1 MIITPEGISA
11 VIADI
16 YQAVDDP
23 EGFTPVVRHI
33 RTLLNGSSAML
44 FTPTCG
50 PESGGFGVVDHFDAE
65 LFDHYRAEYREA
77 DPWAREAAR
86 RNYLRTGV
94 TATDEMLISQQDM
107 QKEPFFNDVQRP
119 MDVARVCCSVVTSG
133 EGASLPF
140 TYLSI
145 FRGIGSR
152 PFGEAER
159 RAAQMLI
166 PHVLQAL
173 RLTVRLKVADTG
185 LASAYAALHA
195 LDHGVLLVDPART
208 IVFMNHAAERICARE
223 HGLVV
228 SWSSPGSCALHACSG
243 REDLALQQSIDAA
256 LRVPRSRSTAAPPPA
271 RTTPISIH
279 GPGGGG
285 TVLVTALPLPPT
297 APTLG
302 AVSARAIIIVE
313 AATAKPQPAQ
323 HLFATLF
330 RFTPAE
336 FRVAQA
342 LLADEQPKAIA
353 QKLKVS
359 ENTIRTHIRSLYGKT
374 NTRRMPALI
383 SLLSRLADTSA
394 SAASLS

>member
-1 MIITPEGISA
+1 MIITPERISA
-11 VIADI
+11 VIAEI
-16 YQAVDDP
+16 YKAVEDP

-65 LFDHYRAEYREA
+65 LFNHYCADYREL

-94 TATDEMLISQQDM
+94 TATDEMLISQRDM

-133 EGASLPF
+133 EGTSLPF

-145 FRGIGSR
+145 FRGVGSR

-173 RLTVRLKVADTG
+173 RLAVRLNVANTG

-195 LDHGVLLVDPART
+195 LDVGVLLVGPTKT
-208 IVFMNHAAERICARE
+208 ILFMNLVAERLCVRE
-223 HGLVV
+223 RGLVI
-228 SWSSPGSCALHACSG
+228 SWSSTGSCALHACSG
-243 REDLALQQSIDAA
+243 REDLAVQQSIDAVC
-256 LRVPRSRSTAAPPPA
+256 RVHKSTSTAAPVPA
-271 RTTPISIH
+271 RTIPISVH
-279 GPGGGG
+279 GPSGEG
-285 TVLVTALPLPPT
+285 TLLVTALPLPST
-297 APTLG
+297 APTVG
-302 AVSARAIIIVE
+302 AASARAIIIVE
-313 AATAKPQPAQ
+313 VASAKPQPAQ
-323 HLFATLF
+323 NLFITLF

-342 LLADEQPKAIA
+342 LLTDEQPKAIA
-353 QKLKVS
+353 QMLRVS
-359 ENTIRTHIRSLYGKT
+359 ENTIRTHIRSLYSKT

-383 SLLSRLADTSA
+383 SLLSRLADTQA